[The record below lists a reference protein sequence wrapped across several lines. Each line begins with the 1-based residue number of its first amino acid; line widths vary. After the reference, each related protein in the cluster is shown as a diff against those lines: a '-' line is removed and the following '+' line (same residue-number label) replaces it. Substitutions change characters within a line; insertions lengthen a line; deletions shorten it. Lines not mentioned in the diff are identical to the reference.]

1 MITFTNSE
9 DLIKSQM
16 RVKTLLDLVVGI
28 AGLPNLLLIVSG
40 FLLGRFQRFHS
51 DFYIYKSFDHEY
63 CGKRNSNSKHKHM
76 KKKKVRFCTKLKM
89 YWMYYSSWLTCCFR
103 NKENIKRKVGRYK
116 IVEKILKRKFDMRNI
131 IIKIAHLLWTQK

>member
-51 DFYIYKSFDHEY
+51 DLYIYKSFDHEY
-63 CGKRNSNSKHKHM
+63 CGKRNSNSKF
-76 KKKKVRFCTKLKM
+76 RFCTKLKM

-103 NKENIKRKVGRYK
+103 NKEKIKQKVGRYK
-116 IVEKILKRKFDMRNI
+116 IVETILKRKFDMRNI